1 MRKRHKLPFRSH
13 KLPPLPETIQAMV
26 IRCLFA
32 GELNVQRDKY
42 RNKPMSE
49 GSVSCMNVRTDNAR
63 KHPISQCKF
72 HCMFNHPDVASNQ
85 KYDYPTLVGN
95 NVGQLIGRNE

>member
-1 MRKRHKLPFRSH
+1 MRKRHKLPSRSH
-13 KLPPLPETIQAMV
+13 KLPPLPETVQV
-26 IRCLFA
+26 KNIRCLFA
-32 GELNVQRDKY
+32 GELNVQQDKY
-42 RNKPMSE
+42 WNESMSE
-49 GSVSCMNVRTDNAR
+49 GSVSCMNVQTDDAR

-72 HCMFNHPDVASNQ
+72 YRMFNRPDVASNQ